1 MISLVRC
8 TIQTVKDAV
17 SRSSEAASSTCKRAV
32 KHGIRCFF
40 FFMFVFHGLAQ
51 SLYRCYNIVTVIEQT
66 GNGKEVPYLFVAD
79 GTLTATNVV
88 LSRTTK

>member
-1 MISLVRC
+1 M
-8 TIQTVKDAV
+8 
-17 SRSSEAASSTCKRAV
+17 ASGV
-32 KHGIRCFF
+32 
-40 FFMFVFHGLAQ
+40 FFMFVFQGLAQ

-66 GNGKEVPYLFVAD
+66 GNGKEVPYPFVTD